1 MESGNPELVR
11 GDADAS
17 VKLAPKGRWRATAAL
32 ALARAGDTAGA
43 EKLAAQLDKDFP
55 LDTLVQRYR
64 LPTIRAAVA
73 LQRKDPKRAI
83 ELLRAASA
91 IELGEYGHPLSPV
104 YLRGEAYLMLHD
116 GNWAAAEFQVPRA
129 LHPDGF
135 RMGRTGALAT
145 RESLRF
151 VGRQNQGEGCVSGF
165 PYSLERRRPR
175 HPDPQESQGGIRQAV
190 VSNAWRALRERFDPP
205 WDHHHQRPRWIGYA
219 QNWPPVRSAGVA
231 PRVLGTNRKR

>member
-1 MESGNPELVR
+1 MGKPGTEDLLLDAQANTEAWYGRLKAARELTRRAADSAQHNDAKEAATRYLAQGAVREVESGNRELAR

-32 ALARAGDTAGA
+32 ALALAGDTAGA

-83 ELLRAASA
+83 ELLRAGSA

-116 GNWAAAEFQVPRA
+116 GNRAAVEF
-129 LHPDGF
+129 
-135 RMGRTGALAT
+135 
-145 RESLRF
+145 
-151 VGRQNQGEGCVSGF
+151 
-165 PYSLERRRPR
+165 
-175 HPDPQESQGGIRQAV
+175 
-190 VSNAWRALRERFDPP
+190 
-205 WDHHHQRPRWIGYA
+205 
-219 QNWPPVRSAGVA
+219 
-231 PRVLGTNRKR
+231 